1 MTQALQMRVA
11 GGELEAFCRAAIR
24 AAGGDDATADAAAR
38 AMMHASRAGI
48 DSHGV
53 RLLEHYVRAIEGG
66 RVNGKPRLEFVRDFG
81 ATAMLD
87 AGDGHGALAA
97 YVAMDRA
104 IELAR
109 RYGIGGVAI
118 RNSSHLGAAG
128 AYVVGAA
135 EQGLLGLCVCNADAI
150 VRLHDGAVK
159 FHGTNPIAFAVPVA
173 GARPWLLDIP
183 TSSMPL
189 QRANLYRSL
198 GKPLPPGVASD
209 VNGRDTTDPA
219 AVRMLAP
226 LGGSEFGYKGAG
238 LAGMVEIL
246 SAALTGMGLSFEL
259 IGMTADLS
267 KPRHLGAFVLAIEP
281 SAFVELEV
289 FNATMLRYL
298 NALRS
303 SPAIEGRK
311 VMAPGDREWA
321 ECDLRAREG
330 IPLDPETQ
338 AAFDRLAQQF
348 GLDPPIK
355 IPA

>member
-1 MTQALQMRVA
+1 MRVPA
-11 GGELEAFCRAAIR
+11 DRLEAFCRAALLG
-24 AAGGDDATADAAAR
+24 AGGDEPTADAATR
-38 AMMHASRAGI
+38 AMMHASRLGI

-66 RVNGKPRLEFVRDFG
+66 RVNGKPQLNFIRDFG
-81 ATAMLD
+81 ATAVLD
-87 AGDGHGALAA
+87 ADDGHGALAA

-150 VRLHDGAVK
+150 VRLHDGATK

-189 QRANLYRSL
+189 QRVNLYRSL

-209 VNGRDTTDPA
+209 ESGRDTTDPA
-219 AVRMLAP
+219 AARMLAP

-259 IGMTADLS
+259 IGMTADLT

-281 SAFVELEV
+281 SAFVESEV
-289 FNATMLRYL
+289 FSATMTRYL
-298 NALRS
+298 AALRS
-303 SPAIEGRK
+303 SPAIAGRK

-321 ECDLRAREG
+321 EFDRRKRQG
-330 IPLDPETQ
+330 IPIDPETKT
-338 AAFDRLAQQF
+338 AFDRLGQRF
-348 GLDPPIK
+348 GLEPLIK
-355 IPA
+355 ISA